1 MMRTY
6 QPVSG
11 DADIKSVARLISLC
25 FSGPV
30 ERTEEWARSAGV
42 ENIRVLRDGA
52 APPGACLLRL
62 PMGQF
67 FGGRSVPMVGIAGVA
82 VGPEDR
88 GRGLARE
95 MMERAVVE
103 LAAEGVPLSGLY
115 ASTQALY
122 RQVGFEQC
130 GHWCRV
136 TLPVAK
142 IGVRE
147 RAQSVRELTDA
158 DTPAIEACY
167 RAFAS
172 RFNGPLDRGAYV
184 WGRIRKHRDEA
195 FRPFGVFDEAG
206 RLEGYLFLA
215 QRRKDDT
222 GRQDLHLTDLAFL
235 TARAGRRLLTLL
247 ADYSTIVDDA
257 TFHAGPAH
265 PVLALMPMQSYE
277 VRRRE
282 YWMLRVLSVKGALEA
297 RGYLASVSGR
307 FTLNIEDEVVP
318 ANSGAWTVRA
328 EGGRAAVSRGAAAGA
343 PTLRCGVG
351 GLAAIYTGYFTGR
364 EAALAGLV
372 EGADDALDAAT
383 AIFSGGTPW
392 MADMF

>member
-1 MMRTY
+1 MK
-6 QPVSG
+6 G
-11 DADIKSVARLISLC
+11 DADLRAVARLINLC
-25 FSGPV
+25 FTGPV
-30 ERTEEWARSAGV
+30 DRTEEWARSAGV
-42 ENIRVLRDGA
+42 ENVRVLRDGVG
-52 APPGACLLRL
+52 PPGASLMRI

-95 MMERAVVE
+95 LMERAMVE
-103 LAAEGVPLSGLY
+103 LAGEGVPLSGLY

-136 TLPVAK
+136 TLPVAQ

-147 RAQSVRELTDA
+147 RAMAVRELTDA
-158 DTPAIEACY
+158 DTPAVEACY

-184 WGRIRKHRDEA
+184 WGRVRKYRDEA
-195 FRPFGVFDEAG
+195 FRPFGVFDEGG

-235 TARAGRRLLTLL
+235 TPRAGRRLLTLL
-247 ADYSTIVDDA
+247 GDYSTIVDDA
-257 TFHAGPAH
+257 TFLGGPVH
-265 PVLALMPMQSYE
+265 PVLALMPMQSYT
-277 VRRRE
+277 VQRRE

-297 RGYLASVSGR
+297 RGYLPAAAAR
-307 FTLNIEDEVVP
+307 LTLEVEDVLVP
-318 ANSGAWTVRA
+318 VNAGAWTLSV
-328 EGGRAAVSRGAAAGA
+328 EGGRASVTRGAAPGVPAI
-343 PTLRCGVG
+343 RCGIR
-351 GLAAIYTGYFTGR
+351 GLAPLYTGFFTGR
-364 EAALAGLV
+364 EAALAGLL
-372 EGADDALDAAT
+372 EGPDEALDAAT